1 MINKSNKPMLDR
13 MTDEPRRTTDATIL
27 IDHGTR
33 NVPAATKA
41 WELSQG
47 GSLSVEPGRQN
58 SRTAWSMQE

>member
-41 WELSQG
+41 
-47 GSLSVEPGRQN
+47 
-58 SRTAWSMQE
+58 